1 MKAFSFDLFIQ
12 RAKHTL
18 FLSVLFTNV
27 LVAQQAPL
35 NDLCTSPQPVS
46 VQCPSMAIPISFS
59 TLDANEELANSSC
72 ANGTMKDVWFV
83 FNTGINN
90 SIDLRFA
97 NGTAGHVGAEVFSSC
112 SSQAVGI
119 SINGTTGN
127 CISDV
132 STSPSHTLTGL
143 MANTTYHLRL
153 FTNESIGATGTGTFT
168 LTGNDMIE
176 LSLNLQQGDFL
187 WQGLYSQDVTMPFN
201 WLVHNGMGF
210 DQANSAPDST
220 INVFLPKLQN
230 CVLHAASVLGNTFNV
245 RDLTIDN
252 GAAFFG
258 GSGNAKIAGN
268 WHQLGTF
275 DAGTGM
281 VTFTGTSLAE
291 VNCADTV
298 KFYKL
303 RMNNTGDVQLNTHVE
318 VHQNLTM
325 SLGDIVLGE
334 NNLHMYSSTLTGGT
348 GMSYVKTNGNG
359 MLIRNVVDTVLF
371 PIGLATFNS
380 VKMIK
385 PGVAFPFAVR
395 LVDAVTVDGIDT
407 GMVWN
412 LGNVGRM
419 WHVNPG
425 VGYDPAVHGTLTLTL
440 SYLNDAPYFS
450 NFFSNNEGDRQMMHF
465 NGGGWENI
473 TNVNGAF
480 TTGINTLN
488 YVWCTQS
495 GVSDF
500 SPFTVGNP
508 LNNLAE
514 MQHPTNGL
522 RTFPNPSGGSFTI
535 LLPAHFRK
543 NTTLT
548 MTDAQGR
555 VVLQEEVNSEE
566 IQLNQNLS
574 EGLYLLK
581 CLNAEGRVI
590 QKRHLITF

>member
-1 MKAFSFDLFIQ
+1 MKAFTIDSFTQ
-12 RAKHTL
+12 RTKLTL
-18 FLSVLFTNV
+18 FFSVLFIDV
-27 LVAQQAPL
+27 LFAQQAPL
-35 NDLCTSPQPVS
+35 NDLCNSPQPVS
-46 VQCPSMAIPISFS
+46 VQCPGMALPISFS
-59 TLDANEELANSSC
+59 TIDANEELPNSAC
-72 ANGTMKDVWFV
+72 DNGTMKDVWFV
-83 FNTGINN
+83 FNSGVNN
-90 SIDLRFA
+90 SIDVRFS
-97 NGTAGHVGAEVFSSC
+97 NGTAGHVGAEIFSSC
-112 SSQAVGI
+112 STPANGI
-119 SINGTTGN
+119 SINGTPGN
-127 CISDV
+127 CISNV
-132 STSPSHTLTGL
+132 FSSASHTLSGL
-143 MANTTYHLRL
+143 TANTTYLLRVY
-153 FTNESIGATGTGTFT
+153 TNETVGATGTCSFM
-168 LTGNDMIE
+168 LTGNDLIE
-176 LSLNLQQGDFL
+176 LSLNPQQGDFI
-187 WQGLYSQDVTMPFN
+187 WQGLYSQDVTLPLN
-201 WLVHNGMGF
+201 WLVFNGMGLE
-210 DQANSAPDST
+210 QANNAPDSSK
-220 INVFLPKLQN
+220 NVFLPKLQN
-230 CVLHAASVLGNTFNV
+230 CVFYSANVQGNTMHV
-245 RDLTIDN
+245 HDLTIDN
-252 GAAFFG
+252 GATFFG

-268 WHQLGTF
+268 WHQLGAF

-291 VNCADTV
+291 INSSDTV
-298 KFYKL
+298 KFNKL

-325 SLGDIVLGE
+325 TLGDIVLGE

-371 PIGLATFNS
+371 PIGRATFNS

-385 PGVAFPFAVR
+385 PGVPFPFAVR
-395 LVDAVTVDGIDT
+395 LVDAVTADGIDT

-425 VGYDPAVHGTLTLTL
+425 VGYDPAVHGTITLTL

-465 NGGGWENI
+465 NGNGWENI

-522 RTFPNPSGGSFTI
+522 RTIPNPSGGSFRI
-535 LLPAHFRK
+535 LLPAHFRQH
-543 NTTLT
+543 TTLT
-548 MTDAQGR
+548 MTDVQGR
-555 VVLQEEVNSEE
+555 IVLHEEVNGEE

-581 CLNAEGRVI
+581 CLNAEGKSV
-590 QKRHLITF
+590 QVRHLIKF